1 MPANPPKN
9 GRMDA
14 PLAPADMTLDELRPV
29 LVEAM
34 LPHVPFDGWGRAALE
49 AAATDIGILPATAR
63 LVFPGGAA
71 QMVEAHV
78 ALADAR
84 MRDALDTPEFRALKV
99 REKITAAIRTRLEQA
114 APHKEAARRAANILA
129 QPRNAPLAARLSWQT
144 ADSIW
149 RLAGDTATDFNHY
162 SKRTLAAAVYSATLL
177 YWLADDS
184 DGHEASWAFLD
195 RRIAN
200 VMQIEKAKAR
210 FRRDGGERPSLVRF
224 LGRLR
229 YPVEG

>member
-1 MPANPPKN
+1 
-9 GRMDA
+9 
-14 PLAPADMTLDELRPV
+14 MTLDELRPA

-34 LPHVPFDGWGRAALE
+34 LAHVPFDGWGRAALE
-49 AAATDIGILPATAR
+49 AAARDIGVLPATAR
-63 LVFPGGAA
+63 LAFPGGAA
-71 QMVEAHV
+71 QMVETYV
-78 ALADAR
+78 AQADSR
-84 MRDALDTPEFRALKV
+84 MRETLDTPAFHALKV
-99 REKITAAIRTRLEQA
+99 RERITAAIRTRLELA
-114 APHKEAARRAANILA
+114 APHREAARRAVNVLA
-129 QPRNAPLAARLSWQT
+129 QPQNAPLAARLSWRT

-162 SKRTLAAAVYSATLL
+162 SKRALAAAVYSAALL
-177 YWLADDS
+177 YWLADES
-184 DGHEASWAFLD
+184 EGSAESWTFLD

-210 FRRDGGERPSLVRF
+210 FRREGGRPSLVRF

>member
-1 MPANPPKN
+1 
-9 GRMDA
+9 
-14 PLAPADMTLDELRPV
+14 MTLDELRPV

-49 AAATDIGILPATAR
+49 AAANDIGILPATAR

-114 APHKEAARRAANILA
+114 TPHKEAARRAANILA

-210 FRRDGGERPSLVRF
+210 FRRDDGERPSLVRF